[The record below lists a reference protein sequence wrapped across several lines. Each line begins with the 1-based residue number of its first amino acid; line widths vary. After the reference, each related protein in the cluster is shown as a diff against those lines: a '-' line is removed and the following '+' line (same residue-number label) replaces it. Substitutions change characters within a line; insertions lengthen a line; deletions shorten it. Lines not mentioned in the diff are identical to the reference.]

1 MKITDLK
8 EVYNEFKY
16 FKGIYT
22 KLNLSESIQFLG
34 DQNDDSVHVIFVRNS
49 SFSNLYGNIKG
60 DTKFLSWLKD
70 GEKSIHL
77 QTEKIIELGKTLKKN
92 VIEIEFDDEK
102 FQFKYLD
109 KDGKT
114 IELTIKKDTT
124 AENKIIK
131 DAFSNIKV
139 DFDNSFELLDE
150 YLKTDIIE
158 VFNDNENISRIR
170 TRDKI
175 IEVPKDRVDSII
187 KGEKVFISFSLK
199 DEIGSRL
206 VSLKSKS
213 EDLGLE
219 LVEIFKTI

>member
-131 DAFSNIKV
+131 NAFSNIKV

>member
-60 DTKFLSWLKD
+60 NTKFLSWLKD
-70 GEKSIHL
+70 DEKSIHL

-109 KDGKT
+109 KDGNIT
-114 IELTIKKDTT
+114 ELTIKKDTT

-139 DFDNSFELLDE
+139 NFDNSFELSEE

-170 TRDKI
+170 TKDKI
-175 IEVPKDRVDSII
+175 IEIPKDRVDSII